1 MPACPRR
8 SLVVSLTVFSALV
21 AGCGSSSGPKLDHV
35 DGAALISLA
44 HRIASEG
51 ACAQT
56 RDIPRLRSRAI
67 ALVNAGKVPAELQE
81 PLMSALGAL
90 GAQQPLCLPAV
101 TTAPATQP
109 PTKPGG
115 GKRDHGHDH
124 HEPKRRQLSAYRVDG
139 EIGRGGMAVVYAGY
153 HEGLDRPSH

>member
-8 SLVVSLTVFSALV
+8 SLIVSLTVCSALV
-21 AGCGSSSGPKLDHV
+21 TGCGANSGPKLQHV
-35 DGAALISLA
+35 DGTALISLA

-51 ACAQT
+51 ACAQA

-67 ALVNAGKVPAELQE
+67 AFVNAGKVPAELQE

-101 TTAPATQP
+101 TTAPVTP
-109 PTKPGG
+109 PTPPRR

-124 HEPKRRQLSAYRVDG
+124 HRRKHDK
-139 EIGRGGMAVVYAGY
+139 
-153 HEGLDRPSH
+153 